1 MSPLCK
7 PGRRR
12 FIQAAS
18 LLGLNLAAP
27 GMSGALAKSAPQT
40 VTVVTSYADEFVSHI
55 EAAFEKAYPQY
66 RLRVVWRMPND
77 AAPYLQ
83 QPDHGGA
90 DVYWSASPRTFARL
104 ARDNTWRK
112 LPIDSGALPHQ
123 VGKTELSDAAG
134 FYTASEIAG
143 FGFAVS
149 PPALAQ
155 RGLPLPADWTDLTD
169 PRLAGLIALPVPARV
184 GFAPPMVEIVLQ
196 AYGWQ
201 RGWALWSEIA
211 ANAKPIE
218 RGSTFVTDEVAA
230 GRCAIGLSIDFF
242 VNSAIA
248 NGAALSF
255 IYPRHTGLNPAH
267 VAVTRHSS
275 NPEGAA
281 TFVNFLLSLNGQKL
295 LAHPDIR
302 RLPIR
307 PDAYAGLPASQ
318 FNPFAAAAEGGLQ
331 FDSDAARP
339 RLATTASLF
348 QQMLIEPL
356 AELTPLWR
364 RLQAA
369 EQAGKPLPKVRQLLG
384 APPIDEAAANDPAL
398 QRAIGLRLEGENPA
412 IPTPQELAWGETAA
426 RNRRTA
432 RQLLDEAGA

>member
-1 MSPLCK
+1 MNPLFK
-7 PGRRR
+7 PNRRR
-12 FIQAAS
+12 FIQGS
-18 LLGLNLAAP
+18 GLLGLGLAA
-27 GMSGALAKSAPQT
+27 STLAPSFAIAAPQT
-40 VTVVTSYADEFVSHI
+40 VTVVTSYADEFVSRI

-112 LPIDSGALPHQ
+112 LPIDTGALPRQ
-123 VGKTELSDAAG
+123 VGKTELGDAAG
-134 FYTASEIAG
+134 FYTASELAG

-149 PPALAQ
+149 PPTLAQ
-155 RGLPLPADWTDLTD
+155 RGLPLPSDWTDLTD
-169 PRLAGLIALPVPARV
+169 PRLAGLIALPVPTRV

-211 ANAKPIE
+211 ANARPIE
-218 RGSTFVTDEVAA
+218 RGSTFVTDEITA

-248 NGAALSF
+248 NGAELSF

-267 VAVTRHSS
+267 VAITRNSS
-275 NPEGAA
+275 NPEGATA
-281 TFVNFLLSLNGQKL
+281 FVNFLLSLNGQKL

-339 RLATTASLF
+339 RLATSASLF
-348 QQMLIEPL
+348 QHMLIEPL
-356 AELTPLWR
+356 AKLTPLWR
-364 RLQAA
+364 RLQTA

-384 APPIDEAAANDPAL
+384 TPPIDETTASDPAL
-398 QRAIGLRLEGENPA
+398 HRLIGLRLEGENPSA
-412 IPTPQELAWGETAA
+412 PTPSEIAWGETAA
-426 RNRRTA
+426 RNRQTA

>member
-1 MSPLCK
+1 MNTPFKKS
-7 PGRRR
+7 RRQ
-12 FIQAAS
+12 FIQGAG
-18 LLGLNLAAP
+18 LLGLSLASPAF
-27 GMSGALAKSAPQT
+27 AAPQT
-40 VTVVTSYADEFVSHI
+40 VTVVTSYADEFVSRI

-83 QPDHGGA
+83 QPGHGGA

-104 ARDNTWRK
+104 AAAGVWRK
-112 LPIDSGALPHQ
+112 LPIDRQALPDH
-123 VGKTELSDAAG
+123 VGQTELADPAG

-149 PPALAQ
+149 PSALAA
-155 RGLPLPADWTDLTD
+155 RGLPLPADWDDLTD

-201 RGWALWSEIA
+201 RGWALWSEIS
-211 ANAKPIE
+211 ANARQVD
-218 RGSTFVTDEVAA
+218 RGSTFVTDEITA
-230 GRCAIGLSIDFF
+230 GHCAIGLSIDFF

-248 NGAALSF
+248 NGAPLSF

-267 VAVTRHSS
+267 VAVTHDCA
-275 NPEGAA
+275 NPDGAA
-281 TFVNFLLSLNGQKL
+281 AFVNFLLSTGGQKL

-307 PDAYAGLPASQ
+307 PDAYAGLPKTY
-318 FNPFAAAAEGGLQ
+318 FNPFVAAAAGGLQ
-331 FDSDAARP
+331 FDSAAARP
-339 RLATTASLF
+339 RLATSASLF
-348 QQMLIEPL
+348 QQMLIEPHD
-356 AELTPLWR
+356 ELTQLWR

-369 EQAGKPLPKVRQLLG
+369 EQAGKPLPTVRSLLG
-384 APPIDEAAANDPAL
+384 TPPLDETAANDPAL
-398 QRAIGLRLEGENPA
+398 HRLIGQRLEGENPGT
-412 IPTPQELAWGETAA
+412 PTPEEIAWSAA
-426 RNRRTA
+426 ASRNRMAA